1 MFQVH
6 AALQLPLLK
15 SDAAQYQS
23 DIDAL
28 LSLMVAINRP
38 FSKSECNSIKYHW
51 PRHWIGTRISLGC
64 AAHEK
69 SLERKL
75 AETQKRNYK
84 FTNHL
89 STKEVPNSHCIPR
102 CVCPYYS

>member
-64 AAHEK
+64 AYEVFAPTCI
-69 SLERKL
+69 KL
-75 AETQKRNYK
+75 LVWILA
-84 FTNHL
+84 FSMFWL
-89 STKEVPNSHCIPR
+89 
-102 CVCPYYS
+102 